1 MQNAI
6 NQGVEKLNID
16 DFQFLGLFPEVDK
29 EATIKNCKYHLTRI
43 LPKMIRASGESINQL
58 RSPSM
63 DGMPRPSSI
72 SNNADITIV
81 RRVYA
86 QQVVKRTIEAISHCD
101 EKSKEVL
108 DMLYLQNYTDTMCY
122 MSIGYSRGH
131 YFDHVKPAAL
141 LQFADAYLLDDLHIY
156 KEDRDGQD

>member
-1 MQNAI
+1 M
-6 NQGVEKLNID
+6 NID
-16 DFQFLGLFPEVDK
+16 DLQIGSLFPEIDT
-29 EATIKNCKYHLTRI
+29 EATIRNCKHHLTRI
-43 LPKMIRASGESINQL
+43 LPKMVRTSGESLNQL

-63 DGMPRPSSI
+63 DGMPKAESV
-72 SNNADITIV
+72 SNNADVTIV

-86 QQVVKRTIEAISHCD
+86 EQVVKRTIEAISRCD

-108 DMLYLQNYTDTMCY
+108 DMLYLQDYTDTMCY

-131 YFDHVKPAAL
+131 YFDHVKPEAL

-156 KEDRDGQD
+156 KGDKNE